1 MRRAGSVSS
10 SFSPSSCREIFSI
23 HGNITLRK
31 DPSGI
36 VASFKVMTERG
47 GGEGACLYAAFWHGV
62 MTLTGMPFF
71 CAGIQG
77 RWNGHESGQRPCQ
90 GPMAWWQLCR

>member
-36 VASFKVMTERG
+36 VASFKVMTKRAG
-47 GGEGACLYAAFWHGV
+47 RLPYAAFWRGV

-71 CAGIQG
+71 C
-77 RWNGHESGQRPCQ
+77 RDPRTLEWS
-90 GPMAWWQLCR
+90 

>member
-36 VASFKVMTERG
+36 VASFKVMTEGWGWER
-47 GGEGACLYAAFWHGV
+47 ALCCVLAWSDDSY
-62 MTLTGMPFF
+62 
-71 CAGIQG
+71 
-77 RWNGHESGQRPCQ
+77 GHFIF
-90 GPMAWWQLCR
+90 LCRDPRTLEWS